1 MRPLSLSPSHASSS
15 ESCSDA
21 LSTLPLQTRGTWEDQ
36 QKMDQ
41 LRKAFQR
48 AVQAPLNS
56 VEMIWQD
63 YNAFENNLS
72 KMTVRRS
79 SSFSFSTSRRC
90 AELTRCDATCRPRSS
105 SPSSRPPT

>member
-1 MRPLSLSPSHASSS
+1 M
-15 ESCSDA
+15 DA
-21 LSTLPLQTRGTWEDQ
+21 
-36 QKMDQ
+36 

-72 KMTVRRS
+72 KMTVRSSLSLSAPPRHAADAPSASPPGRS
-79 SSFSFSTSRRC
+79 LFH
-90 AELTRCDATCRPRSS
+90 RPRSS
-105 SPSSRPPT
+105 SQSSHPPT